1 MKKILIDTNGYVAFK
16 RNNSIA
22 LEILRTAEY
31 IGISVLVLG
40 ELLGGFKGGS
50 KEKKNMEELNK
61 FLDSPR
67 VYVLQI
73 DEETAEFYARIYWG
87 LKKKAKQEGTS
98 VNTVLLKTLRESLG
112 LKKKKRTVIYNDL
125 DHLAGTWSE
134 KDFLEFQE
142 KIADFETVDKKMW

>member
-1 MKKILIDTNGYVAFK
+1 MSVVTVRGIDDTMAK
-16 RNNSIA
+16 
-22 LEILRTAEY
+22 
-31 IGISVLVLG
+31 VL
-40 ELLGGFKGGS
+40 
-50 KEKKNMEELNK
+50 KEKAN
-61 FLDSPR
+61 
-67 VYVLQI
+67 
-73 DEETAEFYARIYWG
+73 
-87 LKKKAKQEGTS
+87 QEGTS

>member
-1 MKKILIDTNGYVAFK
+1 MAK
-16 RNNSIA
+16 
-22 LEILRTAEY
+22 
-31 IGISVLVLG
+31 VL
-40 ELLGGFKGGS
+40 
-50 KEKKNMEELNK
+50 KEKAN
-61 FLDSPR
+61 
-67 VYVLQI
+67 
-73 DEETAEFYARIYWG
+73 
-87 LKKKAKQEGTS
+87 QEGIS